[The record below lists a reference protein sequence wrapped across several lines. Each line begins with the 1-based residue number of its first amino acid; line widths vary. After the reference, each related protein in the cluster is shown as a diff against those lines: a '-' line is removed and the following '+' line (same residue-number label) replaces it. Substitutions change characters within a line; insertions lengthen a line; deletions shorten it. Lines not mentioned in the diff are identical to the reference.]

1 MDTETLIEVV
11 AMIDARIDKLDKDK
25 MAIDA
30 SGYSVLSKRLSLERL
45 AGATVA
51 LELLSK
57 HLQVAIDADIAAVEN
72 QTGE

>member
-1 MDTETLIEVV
+1 MDTETLIDVV
-11 AMIDARIDKLDKDK
+11 AMIDARIDQLNKDK
-25 MAIDA
+25 KAIDA

-57 HLQVAIDADIAAVEN
+57 HLQSAIEADIAAMESN
-72 QTGE
+72 TGE

>member
-1 MDTETLIEVV
+1 MNTETLMNVV
-11 AMIDARIDKLDKDK
+11 AIIDARIDKLDKDK